1 MLDALEI
8 GWAIKDRRSELGLTQ
23 EQLAEAAGISSRS
36 LWSIELGRNPGVQL
50 DKLTAVLGVL
60 GLDLSIS
67 PSHDDDLSAQQA
79 VQATAPDVKD
89 AWTRGSAGID
99 ALAILT
105 GGAK

>member
-8 GWAIKDRRSELGLTQ
+8 GWAIKERRSELGLTQ

-67 PSHDDDLSAQQA
+67 PSHDDLPAQQT
-79 VQATAPDVKD
+79 VQATAPAVKD

-105 GGAK
+105 GAAK